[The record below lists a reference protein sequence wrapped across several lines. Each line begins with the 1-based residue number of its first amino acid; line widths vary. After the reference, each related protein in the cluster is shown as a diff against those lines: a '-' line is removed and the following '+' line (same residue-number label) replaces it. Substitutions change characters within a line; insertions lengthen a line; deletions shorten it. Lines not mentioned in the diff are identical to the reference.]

1 VSIPIF
7 SGFRNR
13 NSIQISKLQLD
24 QAETRLSGGKNSAK
38 VSLYALINTLN
49 NYQEIIPI
57 QEEVL
62 LSAEEDLKLAQ
73 QRYELGSASILV
85 LLDAQLALIQA
96 SSSLV
101 RTKYDAAIQVANLD
115 DLLGTLDKKYEEGV
129 IVKKFLEILKKNK
142 FKALAGVIVLAIAS
156 TFFGSSEDGIIEVST
171 MELTRKDISSK
182 VVADGVLQPETEVKL
197 SANNTTYITAIAV
210 KEGDFVQKGDFLMS
224 LDDRQQKA
232 ATEASK
238 AGVEATKVNLNNAEI
253 KKSRQEELYRKGL
266 ISDQEMENSNSSYAS
281 ALSSFNSAEA
291 RYIQDEDALSKLRL
305 IAPQDGTITF
315 IDGEVGDLAQG
326 GMFNPSVLLK
336 LSDLSKMEVYVNVN
350 ENDIADISIN
360 DTALVEVDAYQD
372 KKFKGVVKEVAYAA
386 TTSSGGSSQQVTNFE
401 VKIQM
406 LEVVDGMRPGMSATV
421 EIITEERNQVLV
433 IPIQSL
439 TTPRKNP
446 NISKNKSKSSMSVST
461 STGSSDWSNYSKKSS
476 GEKTSETVVFVIKNG
491 KAEQRTVETG
501 IVGERDYEVTSGLEE
516 GEAVVTGGFVA
527 ISRELYDG
535 APVKMR
541 EKSDNN
547 SRPGRKRG

>member
-1 VSIPIF
+1 M
-7 SGFRNR
+7 
-13 NSIQISKLQLD
+13 
-24 QAETRLSGGKNSAK
+24 
-38 VSLYALINTLN
+38 
-49 NYQEIIPI
+49 
-57 QEEVL
+57 
-62 LSAEEDLKLAQ
+62 
-73 QRYELGSASILV
+73 
-85 LLDAQLALIQA
+85 
-96 SSSLV
+96 
-101 RTKYDAAIQVANLD
+101 
-115 DLLGTLDKKYEEGV
+115 
-129 IVKKFLEILKKNK
+129 KKFLEILKKNK
-142 FKALAGVIVLAIAS
+142 FKAFAGVIVLAIAS

-281 ALSSFNSAEA
+281 ALSSFNGAEA

-439 TTPRKNP
+439 TTPRKNT

-461 STGSSDWSNYSKKSS
+461 SAGSSDWSNYSKKSS
-476 GEKTSETVVFVIKNG
+476 GEKTSETVVFVVKDG
-491 KAEQRTVETG
+491 KAEQRIVETG

-541 EKSDNN
+541 EKSDNK

>member
-1 VSIPIF
+1 
-7 SGFRNR
+7 
-13 NSIQISKLQLD
+13 
-24 QAETRLSGGKNSAK
+24 
-38 VSLYALINTLN
+38 
-49 NYQEIIPI
+49 
-57 QEEVL
+57 
-62 LSAEEDLKLAQ
+62 
-73 QRYELGSASILV
+73 
-85 LLDAQLALIQA
+85 
-96 SSSLV
+96 
-101 RTKYDAAIQVANLD
+101 
-115 DLLGTLDKKYEEGV
+115 
-129 IVKKFLEILKKNK
+129 VKKFLEILKKNK
-142 FKALAGVIVLAIAS
+142 FKALAGVIVLAIVS
-156 TFFGSSEDGIIEVST
+156 TFFGNSEDGIIEVST

-281 ALSSFNSAEA
+281 ALSSFNGAEA

-476 GEKTSETVVFVIKNG
+476 GGKTSETVVFVVKDG
-491 KAEQRTVETG
+491 KAEQRIVETG

-541 EKSDNN
+541 EKSKNN

>member
-1 VSIPIF
+1 M
-7 SGFRNR
+7 
-13 NSIQISKLQLD
+13 
-24 QAETRLSGGKNSAK
+24 
-38 VSLYALINTLN
+38 
-49 NYQEIIPI
+49 
-57 QEEVL
+57 
-62 LSAEEDLKLAQ
+62 
-73 QRYELGSASILV
+73 
-85 LLDAQLALIQA
+85 
-96 SSSLV
+96 
-101 RTKYDAAIQVANLD
+101 
-115 DLLGTLDKKYEEGV
+115 
-129 IVKKFLEILKKNK
+129 KKFLEILKKNK

-281 ALSSFNSAEA
+281 ALSSFNGAEA

-439 TTPRKNP
+439 TTSRKNP

-461 STGSSDWSNYSKKSS
+461 SAGSSDWSNYSKKSS
-476 GEKTSETVVFVIKNG
+476 GEKTSETVVFVVKDG
-491 KAEQRTVETG
+491 KAEQRIVETG

-541 EKSDNN
+541 EKSDNK

>member
-1 VSIPIF
+1 
-7 SGFRNR
+7 
-13 NSIQISKLQLD
+13 
-24 QAETRLSGGKNSAK
+24 
-38 VSLYALINTLN
+38 
-49 NYQEIIPI
+49 
-57 QEEVL
+57 
-62 LSAEEDLKLAQ
+62 
-73 QRYELGSASILV
+73 
-85 LLDAQLALIQA
+85 
-96 SSSLV
+96 
-101 RTKYDAAIQVANLD
+101 
-115 DLLGTLDKKYEEGV
+115 
-129 IVKKFLEILKKNK
+129 VKKFLEILKKNK
-142 FKALAGVIVLAIAS
+142 FKALAGVIVLAIVS
-156 TFFGSSEDGIIEVST
+156 TFFGNSEDGIIEVST

-281 ALSSFNSAEA
+281 ALSSFNGAEA

-461 STGSSDWSNYSKKSS
+461 STGPSDWSNYSKKSR
-476 GEKTSETVVFVIKNG
+476 GEKTSETVVFVVKDG
-491 KAEQRTVETG
+491 KAEQRIVETG

-541 EKSDNN
+541 EKSKNN